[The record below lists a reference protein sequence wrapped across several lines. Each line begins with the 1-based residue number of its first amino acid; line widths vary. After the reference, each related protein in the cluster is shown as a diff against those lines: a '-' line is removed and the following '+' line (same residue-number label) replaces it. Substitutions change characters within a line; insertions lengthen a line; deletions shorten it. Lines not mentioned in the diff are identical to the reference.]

1 MMGHIPG
8 SGDDVVE
15 KHWGDP
21 NRSQPREVFGRGE
34 VATAMVWLS
43 VAALASLLIEIAYL
57 GTWVELGAFAVPQ
70 PWTIPA
76 AYVVNLILTRTALLW
91 TENRTL
97 AAVPLGAWTIGFGLV
112 LLWAALPAGGDQLLG
127 NGLRTIGLL
136 AAGIIGGGWPL
147 RHPK

>member
-8 SGDDVVE
+8 RGDDVVE

-21 NRSQPREVFGRGE
+21 DRSQPREEFGRGE
-34 VATAMVWLS
+34 VPTAMVWLS
-43 VAALASLLIEIAYL
+43 VAALAALLIEIVYL
-57 GTWVELGAFAVPQ
+57 GMWLTIGGIAVPL

-91 TENRTL
+91 TENRTI
-97 AAVPLGAWTIGFGLV
+97 AAVPLGAWTIGFGLI

-127 NGLRTIGLL
+127 NGLRTVALL